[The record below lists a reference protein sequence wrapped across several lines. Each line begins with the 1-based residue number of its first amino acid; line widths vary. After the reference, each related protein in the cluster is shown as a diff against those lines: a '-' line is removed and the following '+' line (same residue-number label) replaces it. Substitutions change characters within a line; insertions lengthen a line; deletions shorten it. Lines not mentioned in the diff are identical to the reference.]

1 VQPLELLIFR
11 NYSGIEEPA
20 FKSPIGHVSIRN
32 GIVFGVFLVIA
43 VVLHRLVMP
52 DSIEFP
58 RDLLSLSIVLTPIII
73 GLVLVMIKPQ
83 FGTADAILISMICVS
98 QNKKKKDKIKIKS
111 KTKSKSTV
119 LGFAKNIKKEIVSE
133 SDVQQVIT
141 CSDLDELKGF
151 KIQLH
156 HGDGSVLSDKLV
168 KCYLDNDRIDT
179 IKTSLDG
186 VLIVKFRPEKIGK
199 RLLVIRN
206 EQDEIILEKSLL
218 IKKK

>member
-1 VQPLELLIFR
+1 MEL
-11 NYSGIEEPA
+11 
-20 FKSPIGHVSIRN
+20 
-32 GIVFGVFLVIA
+32 
-43 VVLHRLVMP
+43 
-52 DSIEFP
+52 P
-58 RDLLSLSIVLTPIII
+58 RDLLALSIVITPVII
-73 GLVLVMIKPQ
+73 GLSLVMIKPQ
-83 FGTADAILISMICVS
+83 FGTADAILISMIYMS
-98 QNKKKKDKIKIKS
+98 QNKKKKDKITIKTKG
-111 KTKSKSTV
+111 KTKSKV

-133 SDVQQVIT
+133 SDIQQIIY

-156 HGDGSVLSDKLV
+156 HGDGEVLSDKLV
-168 KCYLDNDRIDT
+168 KCYLDDDKIDT

-206 EQDEIILEKSLL
+206 EQDEIILEKSIL